1 MNIPRSAR
9 AQMAEATVTI
19 INSGQYSTPSG
30 KRVHIAREI
39 AECNAQT
46 RLFTPDYAAKFS
58 PQSYQ
63 TVLEVQD
70 ETTLQGA
77 SRLLALGQF
86 TKVGV
91 LNFAS
96 AKNAGGGFLGG
107 SQAQEESL
115 ARSSALYGSLQQ
127 CPEYYH
133 YHRNVDHSL
142 LYSDHVI
149 YSPRCMVFRN
159 DQGTLLEQAYAVDF
173 ITSPAPNKNALARNE
188 AHNLK
193 RIPSTL
199 SRRIEHFLSI
209 AAEQGCDALVL
220 GAWGC
225 GVFGNDPNEVA
236 AAFAEHL
243 QKSGRFAQQFK
254 HVSFSIPFN
263 PKTPDNTKAFRR
275 YFM

>member
-19 INSGQYSTPSG
+19 INSGQYNAPSG

-58 PQSYQ
+58 PQNYQ

-77 SRLLALGQF
+77 SRLLALGKF
-86 TKVGV
+86 AKVGV

-159 DQGTLLEQAYAVDF
+159 DQGTLLEQPYAVDF
-173 ITSPAPNKNALARNE
+173 TTSPAPNKNALARNE

-193 RIPSTL
+193 RIPNTL

-243 QKSGRFAQQFK
+243 QKSGRFTQQFK
-254 HVSFSIPFN
+254 QVSFSIPFN
-263 PKTPDNTKAFRR
+263 PKTPDNSKAFRR